1 MTLKNK
7 NRIFL
12 FLFIFSAIIFLF
24 NITVL
29 CIAAAAKSIV
39 PPINPMRPFVLIPKG
54 GLCPYNFN
62 SSLAAIITFSLS
74 APALSIAIFKG
85 FEKTPSLEILFFSG
99 FIISCVTESARI
111 LLPLFGFWKTNS
123 LFLIYIGRI
132 VAAGRF
138 LAPMSLFFATVF
150 SSAEEL
156 QNAER
161 NIFILLASTCAF
173 GFFYPM
179 DTTITTSTCT
189 VLWGFR
195 KFFAVIRVFIVV
207 VTIFSVLAEAYTKGI
222 KGIYIKAFGIVVLA
236 AGYGLLCNTDC
247 WLEFFIAIILYVS
260 GCFLYLKTVHYLEN
274 TWN

>member
-62 SSLAAIITFSLS
+62 SSLAAIIAFSLS

-138 LAPMSLFFATVF
+138 LAPMSLFRGRTSKCRTEHFYFACF
-150 SSAEEL
+150 NLRIRIFLPDGYDNNNFDMHSSL
-156 QNAER
+156 
-161 NIFILLASTCAF
+161 
-173 GFFYPM
+173 GF
-179 DTTITTSTCT
+179 
-189 VLWGFR
+189 
-195 KFFAVIRVFIVV
+195 
-207 VTIFSVLAEAYTKGI
+207 
-222 KGIYIKAFGIVVLA
+222 
-236 AGYGLLCNTDC
+236 
-247 WLEFFIAIILYVS
+247 
-260 GCFLYLKTVHYLEN
+260 
-274 TWN
+274 

>member
-62 SSLAAIITFSLS
+62 SSLAAIIAFSLS

-161 NIFILLASTCAF
+161 NIFILLASTCALQC
-173 GFFYPM
+173 PM
-179 DTTITTSTCT
+179 PLCKSH
-189 VLWGFR
+189 LF
-195 KFFAVIRVFIVV
+195 
-207 VTIFSVLAEAYTKGI
+207 
-222 KGIYIKAFGIVVLA
+222 
-236 AGYGLLCNTDC
+236 LLYK
-247 WLEFFIAIILYVS
+247 LLPK
-260 GCFLYLKTVHYLEN
+260 LKRLLLQQ
-274 TWN
+274 

>member
-62 SSLAAIITFSLS
+62 SSLAAIIAFSLS

-123 LFLIYIGRI
+123 LFLN
-132 VAAGRF
+132 
-138 LAPMSLFFATVF
+138 LH
-150 SSAEEL
+150 
-156 QNAER
+156 
-161 NIFILLASTCAF
+161 
-173 GFFYPM
+173 
-179 DTTITTSTCT
+179 
-189 VLWGFR
+189 W
-195 KFFAVIRVFIVV
+195 
-207 VTIFSVLAEAYTKGI
+207 
-222 KGIYIKAFGIVVLA
+222 
-236 AGYGLLCNTDC
+236 TDC
-247 WLEFFIAIILYVS
+247 CSRKISCADESFLCDSFFFRGRTSKCRTEHFYFA
-260 GCFLYLKTVHYLEN
+260 CFNLRIRIFLPDGYDNNNFDMHSSLGF
-274 TWN
+274 

>member
-12 FLFIFSAIIFLF
+12 FLFISSAVIFLF
-24 NITVL
+24 NTAL
-29 CIAAAAKSIV
+29 LFIAAASKSIV
-39 PPINPMRPFVLIPKG
+39 PPTSPMRPFVLIPRG
-54 GLCPYNFN
+54 NLCAYNFN
-62 SSLAAIITFSLS
+62 SSLAAILLFSLS
-74 APALSIAIFKG
+74 APALSIIIFKG
-85 FEKTPSLEILFFSG
+85 FEKTSSLEILFFSG
-99 FIISCVTESARI
+99 FIVSCITESARI
-111 LLPLFGFWKTNS
+111 FLPLFGFWKTNS
-123 LFLIYIGRI
+123 LSLIYIGRI

-138 LAPMSLFFATVF
+138 LAPMSLFFAAVF
-150 SSAEEL
+150 SSEEEL

-161 NIFILLASTCAF
+161 NIFVLLASTCAF

-195 KFFAVIRVFIVV
+195 KFFAAIRVFIVI
-207 VTIFSVLAEAYTKGI
+207 VTVFSVLAEAYSKGI
-222 KGIYIKAFGIVVLA
+222 KEIYTKALGLGILS

-247 WLEFFIAIILYVS
+247 WLEFIAAVALYIPGS
-260 GCFLYLKTVHYLEN
+260 MIYLKTIHYLEN

>member
-62 SSLAAIITFSLS
+62 SSLAAIIAFSLS

-150 SSAEEL
+150 LPRKNFKMQNGTFLFCLL
-156 QNAER
+156 Q
-161 NIFILLASTCAF
+161 LAHSD
-173 GFFYPM
+173 FF
-179 DTTITTSTCT
+179 TR
-189 VLWGFR
+189 W
-195 KFFAVIRVFIVV
+195 IRQ
-207 VTIFSVLAEAYTKGI
+207 
-222 KGIYIKAFGIVVLA
+222 
-236 AGYGLLCNTDC
+236 
-247 WLEFFIAIILYVS
+247 
-260 GCFLYLKTVHYLEN
+260 
-274 TWN
+274 